1 MQLINIGF
9 GNIVSANRIISIV
22 SPESAPIKRLVQE
35 AKDSKMAIDATYG
48 RRTRAVIIMDSGHVI
63 LSAVQPETI
72 NKKIR
77 RRIIMMVKPTVN
89 ELLEKVNDR
98 YRLVLVT
105 SKRARQLAEGAEP
118 LTDKHEDSF
127 VTLAAQE
134 IAEGKVIDLED
145 EKRLQEEASEE
156 NKENNNESNDET
168 KVEK

>member
-1 MQLINIGF
+1 
-9 GNIVSANRIISIV
+9 
-22 SPESAPIKRLVQE
+22 
-35 AKDSKMAIDATYG
+35 
-48 RRTRAVIIMDSGHVI
+48 
-63 LSAVQPETI
+63 
-72 NKKIR
+72 
-77 RRIIMMVKPTVN
+77 MMVKPTVN

-145 EKRLQEEASEE
+145 EKRLQEEAIEK
-156 NKENNNESNDET
+156 NKEDNTESNDET
-168 KVEK
+168 KVEE

>member
-1 MQLINIGF
+1 
-9 GNIVSANRIISIV
+9 
-22 SPESAPIKRLVQE
+22 
-35 AKDSKMAIDATYG
+35 
-48 RRTRAVIIMDSGHVI
+48 
-63 LSAVQPETI
+63 
-72 NKKIR
+72 
-77 RRIIMMVKPTVN
+77 MVKPTVN